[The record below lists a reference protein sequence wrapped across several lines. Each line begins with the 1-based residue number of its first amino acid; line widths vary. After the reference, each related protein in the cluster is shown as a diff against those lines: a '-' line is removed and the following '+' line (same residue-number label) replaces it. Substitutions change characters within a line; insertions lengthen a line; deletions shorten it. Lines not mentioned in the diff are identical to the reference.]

1 MCELT
6 WQKSSFSAS
15 ANACVEV
22 AAAPDGS
29 LRLRESDEPGA
40 VLTVD
45 RAAFGRLVAVLEAGD
60 GPTGLGTPNG
70 TGGF

>member
-22 AAAPDGS
+22 AAAPDGA
-29 LRLRESDEPGA
+29 LRLRESDAPDT
-40 VLTVD
+40 VLTVE
-45 RAAFGRLVAVLEAGD
+45 RAAFGRLVDMLKRLDHGD
-60 GPTGLGTPNG
+60 VDFASRPSADR
-70 TGGF
+70 